1 MFCKVVMTVFVTVD
15 HIFLIKDVN
24 LKARYQNFGYDEE
37 IVILCQSVIE
47 LSIIHLQISQH
58 Y

>member
-1 MFCKVVMTVFVTVD
+1 MTVFVTVD